1 MTPWALEGLSPLY
14 SNLVVSITIS
24 NNCLTIFN
32 DDEPEKQLIFTEK
45 SGSTANCHELRM
57 HTLGTTLNCS
67 WCVIGQYLPSFITL
81 TNDVY
86 ALSKLTV
93 SIFTWLYVAPDV
105 RTFQVLL
112 TVLHR
117 ITK

>member
-1 MTPWALEGLSPLY
+1 MPTSR
-14 SNLVVSITIS
+14 
-24 NNCLTIFN
+24 
-32 DDEPEKQLIFTEK
+32 PEKQFIFTEK

-67 WCVIGQYLPSFITL
+67 WCAIGQYLPSFIAL

-93 SIFTWLYVAPDV
+93 SIFTWLRMPQKSEH
-105 RTFQVLL
+105 F
-112 TVLHR
+112 
-117 ITK
+117 KCS